1 MTRRIRKAVSGMLA
15 LLLACTTLM
24 GLTGAGMVSAEEP
37 KSRQVSLKEPENGGL
52 LLDGQQVSTLAVLPG
67 ETVQVTAVP
76 DEGYQTDA
84 LSVTDTAGK
93 QIPVE
98 QQEENGTFLMPD
110 KDVCVSASFLP
121 VPDTPDPETDESKEL
136 PEPVNEE
143 PEESAKPEEVQ
154 ENTENGTPVPEE
166 SEVAEETV
174 SLYRYLTFYD
184 TVSGDV
190 NATVGFHV
198 RGLSGT
204 VKGDFIE
211 AVVNDHPEWLNLTE
225 TDGYHIGVFL

>member
-110 KDVCVSASFLP
+110 KDV
-121 VPDTPDPETDESKEL
+121 
-136 PEPVNEE
+136 
-143 PEESAKPEEVQ
+143 
-154 ENTENGTPVPEE
+154 
-166 SEVAEETV
+166 
-174 SLYRYLTFYD
+174 
-184 TVSGDV
+184 
-190 NATVGFHV
+190 
-198 RGLSGT
+198 
-204 VKGDFIE
+204 
-211 AVVNDHPEWLNLTE
+211 
-225 TDGYHIGVFL
+225 